1 MIIMWFFVTLLKLN
15 SDTWVLIWTLVV
27 QVIVTVA
34 NYIFSKLLVFKNK
47 Y

>member
-47 Y
+47 K